1 MKLIFDD
8 IVQYLKA
15 GNWVTAAQLM
25 GAICHFAADATMPLH
40 STYDYWIG
48 GMHTTFEG
56 VANSHSNSTEMSVP
70 TNYVPQYL
78 DDITNA
84 ALVTLA
90 GSFDFTDED
99 PNGGPNLSDFLEV
112 GTTWNDWIKSMTENR
127 IRAAVQFTAN
137 VWYTAMVQAGLVSTV
152 TSSVD
157 AITPYWKNSI
167 PFTITATASENS
179 QSVSLYY
186 RHSTD
191 NSSWGGWTFFENDY
205 SSPYSW
211 SFTTQGNGYY
221 GFYSIARKG
230 DNVESPPAVAD
241 AMCVVDRV
249 APASSIDV
257 ISPYWWASTSFQIT
271 ATASD
276 ATSGVKTVSL
286 YYRHSGDNANWD
298 SWAIYVTSTASPW
311 KWSFTAP
318 SGNGYYEFYSIA
330 VDMANNAEQAPT
342 AADARCGVDTVAPA
356 SSIDVISPYW
366 WTSTSFQIT
375 ATASDAT
382 SGVKDISLYYRYS
395 TDNSSWSAW
404 ALYGTDTVA
413 PWMWSVVAPSGNGY
427 YEFYS
432 IARDKAT
439 NAESA
444 PTEADT
450 RCRIDIAG
458 PPAPAKSSPADGT
471 TTNNNKPTFTWS
483 ATTGNLSGIARY
495 ELWVDDNLDFSS
507 PEILEN
513 TDNVT
518 TSYTSTIEL
527 LNGNYLW
534 RVRAWDQAG
543 NPSPFEQAWIFAI
556 NTTPSVV
563 RRGVE
568 VSISLGSW
576 SGTPGASLTYTVTV
590 TNTGNVT
597 EDYNLSATDNLG
609 WDLTLPSSITD
620 VAPGRDRRVTL
631 IVEIPDNAA
640 DGDSSKITVTATSS
654 ENTEVE
660 NSASC
665 MARCVEIVADVTSLT
680 ISPSRFALFP
690 GYSGQVQSLTATLRV
705 GNNPLPNKQITWSV
719 TAGAGSVSP
728 SSGTTDAL
736 GQVSVVYTA
745 SAVTDETSQVTITAS
760 FAGDNQYQ
768 ASSENSLGIP
778 ATRVIVNISSTGGTV
793 VITVIEINVT
803 VNLLVVPENALFE
816 NTAIDVVQKP
826 PENLPT
832 YVMVSNIFD
841 IGPNGTNFN
850 MPSTLTLPYNENEI
864 PLGMS
869 EDNLAIY
876 RRISGGDGWEL
887 VGGNVDKATNT
898 ISVQINHLSEYAVM
912 ASIGGSAAE
921 SGGLPLLTIGV
932 IIAVILIIAVIAIF
946 IRRR

>member
-1 MKLIFDD
+1 MELIFDD

-25 GAICHFAADATMPLH
+25 GAICHFAADASCPFHATYHFNPGGSGH
-40 STYDYWIG
+40 SAYETAVNNAISRG
-48 GMHTTFEG
+48 EI
-56 VANSHSNSTEMSVP
+56 SIP

-99 PNGGPNLSDFLEV
+99 PNGGVNIGD
-112 GTTWNDWIKSMTENR
+112 GTSWNDTIKSISENR
-127 IRAAVQFTAN
+127 VRAGVQFTAN
-137 VWYTAMVQAGLVSTV
+137 VWYTAMVQAGLVSLV
-152 TSSVD
+152 RSSVD

-167 PFTITATASENS
+167 PFEITATAGASA

-211 SFTTQGNGYY
+211 SFTAPQGNGYY
-221 GFYSIARKG
+221 GFYSIVKEG
-230 DNVESPPAVAD
+230 GNVESPPAVAD

-311 KWSFTAP
+311 AWSFTAP

-356 SSIDVISPYW
+356 SSVNTISPYCL
-366 WTSTSFQIT
+366 TSTSFQIT

-413 PWMWSVVAPSGNGY
+413 PWMWSVVAPSGSGY

-439 NAESA
+439 DAESA

-458 PPAPAKSSPADGT
+458 SPAPAKSSPADGT
-471 TTNNNKPTFTWS
+471 TINNNKPTFTWS

-609 WDLTLPSSITD
+609 WDLTLPSSIAD
-620 VAPGRDRRVTL
+620 VALGRDRRVTL

-665 MARCVEIVADVTSLT
+665 TARCVEIVADVTSLT
-680 ISPSRFALFP
+680 IFPSRFPLFP
-690 GYSGQVQSLTATLRV
+690 GYSGQVQYLTATLKDNA
-705 GNNPLPNKQITWSV
+705 NNPLSNKTITWAA
-719 TAGAGSVSP
+719 TAGSVSQ
-728 SSGTTDAL
+728 SNGTTDAL
-736 GQVSVVYTA
+736 GQVSVYYTA
-745 SAVTDETSQVTITAS
+745 PAVAVETPQVTITAS
-760 FAGDNQYQ
+760 FAGDTQYQ
-768 ASSENSLGIP
+768 ASSGTSLGIP
-778 ATRVIVNISSTGGTV
+778 AIPISVNISASGGTV
-793 VITVIEINVT
+793 VINVVELNVT
-803 VNLLVVPENALFE
+803 INMLVVPPDALSE
-816 NTAIDVVQKP
+816 NTAIAVVQAP
-826 PENLPT
+826 RENLPG
-832 YVMVSNIFD
+832 YSMVSYVFD
-841 IGPNGTNFN
+841 IGPSGTTFTT
-850 MPSTLTLPYNENEI
+850 PSTLTLPYDENEL
-864 PLGMS
+864 PAGVS

-876 RRISGGDGWEL
+876 RRTSGGGWERL
-887 VGGNVDKATNT
+887 GGDVDKATNT